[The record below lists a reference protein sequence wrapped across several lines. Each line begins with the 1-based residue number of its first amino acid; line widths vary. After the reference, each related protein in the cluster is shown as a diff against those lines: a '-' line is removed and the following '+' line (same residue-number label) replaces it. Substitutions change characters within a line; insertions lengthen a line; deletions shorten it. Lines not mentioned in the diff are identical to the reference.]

1 MKTTRRNMIKAVG
14 GMSVLG
20 ILPGIGTSCKQQ
32 IEADKKSIHTDILVV
47 GGGSA
52 GISAAIQSAEAGC
65 STILV
70 EAGSQLGG
78 TTTTGGVAFP
88 GIFHAWGKQIIGG
101 VGWELSKETVE
112 LNGDTLP
119 DFSQPPKA
127 HWMHQLVI
135 NPYLFTLLAEER
147 CLKAG
152 VQLRYYETPVCATF
166 NGKEWEIDIVGKG
179 TNARVIAQQIID
191 CTGNASVTALAGFNV
206 LREETTQPGTIIYK
220 LGGIDV
226 SKIDRKLYDEAY
238 RKAVAQGDFE
248 EHFLY
253 RGLMT
258 ELSTASVMQKRS
270 AAANHITGADSSTSE
285 THTLANINGRKGVLN
300 LLKLIKKLPGGENA
314 YIDRLCA
321 ETAVRETYRID
332 GIYKIT
338 EADYV
343 TGKVFDDALAYSFY
357 PIDVHSEKGVFPEH
371 LEEGIVANIPLRS
384 LIPKNSKNFLV
395 AGRCVSSDRGA
406 NSALRVQASCM
417 AMGQAAGATAA
428 LAVKTGEN
436 IQEIPIINIRTLIR
450 EHGGIVPSDEV

>member
-20 ILPGIGTSCKQQ
+20 VLPGIASGCNEQKTTP
-32 IEADKKSIHTDILVV
+32 KKTIHTDVLVV

-101 VGWELSKETVE
+101 VGWELSKQTVE
-112 LNGDTLP
+112 LNGDKLP
-119 DFSQPPKA
+119 DFSQPPMA

-135 NPYLFTLLAEER
+135 NPYLFTMLAEER
-147 CLKAG
+147 CLNAG
-152 VQLRYYETPVCATF
+152 VQLRYYETPVSAIFT
-166 NGKEWEIDIVGKG
+166 GKEWELDIVGKG
-179 TNARVIAQQIID
+179 TNARIIAQQIID
-191 CTGNASVTALAGFNV
+191 CTGNASITALAGFNV

-220 LGGIDV
+220 LGGIDLN
-226 SKIDRKLYDEAY
+226 KIDRKLYNEAY
-238 RKAVAQGDFE
+238 KEAVAKGDFE

-253 RGLMT
+253 RGLMA
-258 ELSTASVMQKRS
+258 ELSTASVNQKRS

-285 THTLANINGRKGVLN
+285 THTIANINGRKGVLN

-332 GIYKIT
+332 GEHIIS
-338 EADYV
+338 EEEYV
-343 TGKVFDDALAYSFY
+343 SGKVFDDALAYSFY
-357 PIDVHSEKGVFPEH
+357 PIDVHSKKGVKPEH
-371 LEEGIVANIPLRS
+371 LKEGIVPTIPLRA
-384 LIPKNSKNFLV
+384 LIPKNSQNFLV

-428 LAVKTGEN
+428 LAAKTGED
-436 IQEIPIINIRTLIR
+436 IQNLPINSIRTLIR
-450 EHGGIVPSDEV
+450 EHGGIVPSDNV